1 MVIPI
6 LFFLMKISGGYLAGS
21 ETDWLSQHIV
31 FPEYFRQRFYET
43 GNLFPDFAMEIG
55 GGQNIY
61 NFGYYGLYN
70 PLYLLSYLL
79 PFVDMAVYVQ
89 GMMLATWI
97 ADGLLCY
104 LWLLRED
111 FREEESFFASFI
123 MIMAGPVVFHTSMQI
138 MFVSYLPFL
147 LLTLIGYD
155 RYCRTGKYALL
166 TLGVFCMV
174 LTSFY
179 FAVGGV
185 AALLIYG
192 LCGWKKEWASSPA
205 VLIRS
210 LWKQFYP
217 AFFGGL
223 LSFFYLVPVF
233 FAMLGGRSEGSSY
246 GLKELLTPQISL
258 WNVLYTSY
266 GMGLTAMAVVILAV
280 SLFYRRGKE
289 KYLAVCIVLLLVFPA
304 AEFLLN
310 GGLYLRTKAYIPF
323 LPLIAWL
330 AAAFLK
336 RIREKSLENRRLLA
350 GYLLAAIVLVYGSKD
365 EGITDLERYVV
376 YADLVLCG
384 LFILIGVRLWKRA
397 VCAGLLACMAVS
409 SVCQVRMA
417 REYLVEADW
426 MEEFQDSDLKEA
438 MQQIR
443 KEDTGLYR
451 MEVRGTRAQE
461 KAADN
466 QSLVSG
472 QNVTTVY
479 SSISNAD
486 YETFRE
492 EIFHLNRPARNSLMQ
507 ESSDNP
513 IFLDLMG
520 VKYLLV
526 REDSG
531 EVAPEGYEKI
541 GEKGNIDIYKNESTT
556 PVGYVTDQIISD
568 QTFESLSW
576 PERQLALSSFS
587 VAGDRDNVSLSSDI
601 RETDLTSLE
610 QTYDISKGGET
621 QTITLEDRQ
630 DGDQY
635 LFLCFDVENHHKSSD
650 VSITV
655 NGETN
660 KQSATRGYAYPN
672 GNKTFYYVC
681 SLENADELEITFG
694 EGSYEISHVKAW
706 YGSTGSE
713 GTDSAATDSR
723 EQIVDANLSLRAD
736 GDSLAGSFTTDTD
749 GYLITS
755 IPYDDSFTVLV
766 DGQEGKT
773 EKVNGGFLGVPADAG
788 KHEVEIQYHA
798 QGKTAGLAVTA
809 IAGFLLAADWMKKD
823 GYQRKKRIACP
834 ARIR

>member
-111 FREEESFFASFI
+111 FREEESLFASLI

-166 TLGVFCMV
+166 TLGVLCMV

-205 VLIRS
+205 ILIRS

-233 FAMLGGRSEGSSY
+233 CAMLGGRSEGSSY
-246 GLKELLTPQISL
+246 GLQELLTPQISL

-289 KYLAVCIVLLLVFPA
+289 KYLAVCILLLLVFPA

-310 GGLYLRTKAYIPF
+310 GGLYLRAKAYIPF

-336 RIREKSLENRRLLA
+336 RIQEKDLENRRLLA

-365 EGITDLERYVV
+365 EGITDVERYVV
-376 YADLVLCG
+376 YADLLLCG

-409 SVCQVRMA
+409 SVCQVRIE
-417 REYLVEADW
+417 REHLVKADW

-451 MEVRGTRAQE
+451 TEVRGTRAQE

-479 SSISNAD
+479 SSISNTD

-492 EIFHLNRPARNSLMQ
+492 EVLHLNRPARNTLMQ

-556 PVGYVTDQIISD
+556 PVGYVTDHLRSD
-568 QTFESLSW
+568 F
-576 PERQLALSSFS
+576 
-587 VAGDRDNVSLSSDI
+587 
-601 RETDLTSLE
+601 
-610 QTYDISKGGET
+610 
-621 QTITLEDRQ
+621 
-630 DGDQY
+630 
-635 LFLCFDVENHHKSSD
+635 
-650 VSITV
+650 
-655 NGETN
+655 
-660 KQSATRGYAYPN
+660 
-672 GNKTFYYVC
+672 
-681 SLENADELEITFG
+681 
-694 EGSYEISHVKAW
+694 
-706 YGSTGSE
+706 
-713 GTDSAATDSR
+713 
-723 EQIVDANLSLRAD
+723 
-736 GDSLAGSFTTDTD
+736 
-749 GYLITS
+749 
-755 IPYDDSFTVLV
+755 
-766 DGQEGKT
+766 
-773 EKVNGGFLGVPADAG
+773 
-788 KHEVEIQYHA
+788 
-798 QGKTAGLAVTA
+798 
-809 IAGFLLAADWMKKD
+809 
-823 GYQRKKRIACP
+823 
-834 ARIR
+834 

>member
-492 EIFHLNRPARNSLMQ
+492 EIFHLNRPARNSLM
-507 ESSDNP
+507 
-513 IFLDLMG
+513 
-520 VKYLLV
+520 
-526 REDSG
+526 
-531 EVAPEGYEKI
+531 
-541 GEKGNIDIYKNESTT
+541 
-556 PVGYVTDQIISD
+556 
-568 QTFESLSW
+568 
-576 PERQLALSSFS
+576 
-587 VAGDRDNVSLSSDI
+587 
-601 RETDLTSLE
+601 
-610 QTYDISKGGET
+610 
-621 QTITLEDRQ
+621 
-630 DGDQY
+630 
-635 LFLCFDVENHHKSSD
+635 
-650 VSITV
+650 
-655 NGETN
+655 
-660 KQSATRGYAYPN
+660 
-672 GNKTFYYVC
+672 
-681 SLENADELEITFG
+681 
-694 EGSYEISHVKAW
+694 
-706 YGSTGSE
+706 
-713 GTDSAATDSR
+713 
-723 EQIVDANLSLRAD
+723 
-736 GDSLAGSFTTDTD
+736 
-749 GYLITS
+749 
-755 IPYDDSFTVLV
+755 
-766 DGQEGKT
+766 
-773 EKVNGGFLGVPADAG
+773 
-788 KHEVEIQYHA
+788 
-798 QGKTAGLAVTA
+798 
-809 IAGFLLAADWMKKD
+809 
-823 GYQRKKRIACP
+823 
-834 ARIR
+834 

>member
-111 FREEESFFASFI
+111 FREEESFFASLI

-166 TLGVFCMV
+166 TLGVLCMV

-217 AFFGGL
+217 AFWRPVVL
-223 LSFFYLVPVF
+223 LPGSCVLRYV
-233 FAMLGGRSEGSSY
+233 GRKKRRKQ
-246 GLKELLTPQISL
+246 LWPQELLTPQISL

-289 KYLAVCIVLLLVFPA
+289 KYLAVCIVCSLVFPA

-310 GGLYLRTKAYIPF
+310 NGGLYLRAKAYIPF

-336 RIREKSLENRRLLA
+336 RIQEKDLENRRLLA
-350 GYLLAAIVLVYGSKD
+350 GYLLAAIVLVYGSRD

-376 YADLVLCG
+376 YADLLLCG

-417 REYLVEADW
+417 REHLVKADW

-479 SSISNAD
+479 SSISNTD

-492 EIFHLNRPARNSLMQ
+492 EIFHLNRPVRNTLMQ

-541 GEKGNIDIYKNESTT
+541 GE
-556 PVGYVTDQIISD
+556 
-568 QTFESLSW
+568 
-576 PERQLALSSFS
+576 
-587 VAGDRDNVSLSSDI
+587 
-601 RETDLTSLE
+601 
-610 QTYDISKGGET
+610 
-621 QTITLEDRQ
+621 
-630 DGDQY
+630 
-635 LFLCFDVENHHKSSD
+635 
-650 VSITV
+650 
-655 NGETN
+655 
-660 KQSATRGYAYPN
+660 RG
-672 GNKTFYYVC
+672 
-681 SLENADELEITFG
+681 I
-694 EGSYEISHVKAW
+694 
-706 YGSTGSE
+706 
-713 GTDSAATDSR
+713 
-723 EQIVDANLSLRAD
+723 
-736 GDSLAGSFTTDTD
+736 
-749 GYLITS
+749 
-755 IPYDDSFTVLV
+755 
-766 DGQEGKT
+766 
-773 EKVNGGFLGVPADAG
+773 
-788 KHEVEIQYHA
+788 
-798 QGKTAGLAVTA
+798 
-809 IAGFLLAADWMKKD
+809 
-823 GYQRKKRIACP
+823 
-834 ARIR
+834 

>member
-111 FREEESFFASFI
+111 FREEESFFASLI

-166 TLGVFCMV
+166 TLGVLCMV

-233 FAMLGGRSEGSSY
+233 CAMLGGRSEGSSY

-289 KYLAVCIVLLLVFPA
+289 KYLAVCILLLLVFPA

-310 GGLYLRTKAYIPF
+310 GGLYLRAKAYIPF

-336 RIREKSLENRRLLA
+336 RIQEKDLENRRLLA
-350 GYLLAAIVLVYGSKD
+350 GYLLAAIVLVYGSRD

-409 SVCQVRMA
+409 SVCQVRIE
-417 REYLVEADW
+417 REHLVKADW

-479 SSISNAD
+479 SSISNTD

-492 EIFHLNRPARNSLMQ
+492 EVLHLNRPARNTLMQ

-541 GEKGNIDIYKNESTT
+541 GEKGNIDIYKN
-556 PVGYVTDQIISD
+556 
-568 QTFESLSW
+568 
-576 PERQLALSSFS
+576 
-587 VAGDRDNVSLSSDI
+587 
-601 RETDLTSLE
+601 
-610 QTYDISKGGET
+610 
-621 QTITLEDRQ
+621 
-630 DGDQY
+630 
-635 LFLCFDVENHHKSSD
+635 
-650 VSITV
+650 
-655 NGETN
+655 TN
-660 KQSATRGYAYPN
+660 
-672 GNKTFYYVC
+672 
-681 SLENADELEITFG
+681 
-694 EGSYEISHVKAW
+694 
-706 YGSTGSE
+706 
-713 GTDSAATDSR
+713 SAA
-723 EQIVDANLSLRAD
+723 
-736 GDSLAGSFTTDTD
+736 
-749 GYLITS
+749 S
-755 IPYDDSFTVLV
+755 IR
-766 DGQEGKT
+766 
-773 EKVNGGFLGVPADAG
+773 
-788 KHEVEIQYHA
+788 
-798 QGKTAGLAVTA
+798 
-809 IAGFLLAADWMKKD
+809 WMLC
-823 GYQRKKRIACP
+823 GTNNQ
-834 ARIR
+834 